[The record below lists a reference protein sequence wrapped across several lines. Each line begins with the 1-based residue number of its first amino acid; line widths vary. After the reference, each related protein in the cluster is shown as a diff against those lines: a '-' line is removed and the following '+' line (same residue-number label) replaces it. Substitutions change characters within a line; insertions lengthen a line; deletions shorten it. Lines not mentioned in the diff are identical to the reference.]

1 MGADRLVIDRR
12 RLMLATI
19 FVPVW
24 GRIARATP
32 TDAAIR
38 HVEWLG
44 QRAIATLSRPQMT
57 LEEREA
63 AFRSLLRQ
71 GFDLD
76 FIGRFALGIYWRRAT
91 PEQRADYLDLFGEF
105 VVKTYAKRFG
115 GYSGETMQVVRATV
129 AGKRRDVVVETRIS
143 RPSGPPLE
151 ASWRVR
157 VIDNQNK
164 IIDVA
169 VQGVSMAVTQRQEFA
184 SVTRRLGLEGLLQ
197 ILRARTERLPAT
209 ATR

>member
-1 MGADRLVIDRR
+1 MIDRR
-12 RLMLATI
+12 RLLLATI
-19 FVPVW
+19 VVPVW
-24 GRIARATP
+24 GRVARATS
-32 TDAAIR
+32 TDGAVR
-38 HVEWLG
+38 HIEWLG
-44 QRAIATLSRPQMT
+44 QQAIATLSRPQMT

-63 AFRSLLRQ
+63 AFRNLLRQ

-76 FIGRFALGIYWRRAT
+76 FIGRFVLGSYWRRAT
-91 PEQRADYLDLFGEF
+91 PEQRADYLNLFGEF
-105 VVKTYAKRFG
+105 LVKIYAKRFG
-115 GYSGETMQVVRATV
+115 GYSGQTMEVVRATV
-129 AGKRRDVVVETRIS
+129 AGKKRDVVVETRIS
-143 RPSGPPLE
+143 RPSGPPLK

-164 IIDVA
+164 IIDIA
-169 VQGVSMAVTQRQEFA
+169 VEGVSMAVTQRQEFA